1 MLLEKLVS
9 KIDEYDEE
17 EKAQKS
23 LHTPESMSG
32 NDVLTPYASN
42 TSSNENAPILSL
54 FDNPVVSH
62 PLSALPTGNL
72 YL

>member
-9 KIDEYDEE
+9 KINEYDEE

-23 LHTPESMSG
+23 LHTPESMGG

-42 TSSNENAPILSL
+42 TSSNESAPILSL
-54 FDNPVVSH
+54 FDNPVVSY
-62 PLSALPTGNL
+62 PLPRLLTSN
-72 YL
+72 

>member
-9 KIDEYDEE
+9 KINEYDEE

-23 LHTPESMSG
+23 LHTPESMGG

-54 FDNPVVSH
+54 FDNPVVS
-62 PLSALPTGNL
+62 LLL
-72 YL
+72 LC